1 MTFNSLLPVYVK
13 VFALR
18 LELNRV
24 FIKMKIIVSGENVT
38 GGGTLTGPLK
48 VRHSK
53 NYASPDCGAKVVGAN
68 PEAVS
73 ASSVLSPSRDEY
85 LLNTC
90 NARIWFIVEL
100 CEAIQPKKVSRLCTE
115 NDVRHSL
122 TGLELNCYCYY
133 LFPILEFLQGLI
145 RVVYSNV

>member
-1 MTFNSLLPVYVK
+1 
-13 VFALR
+13 
-18 LELNRV
+18 
-24 FIKMKIIVSGENVT
+24 MKIIVSGENAT

-100 CEAIQPKKVSRLCTE
+100 CEAIQPKKVSRLCKLLKMMS
-115 NDVRHSL
+115 DI
-122 TGLELNCYCYY
+122 
-133 LFPILEFLQGLI
+133 P
-145 RVVYSNV
+145 

>member
-1 MTFNSLLPVYVK
+1 MVV
-13 VFALR
+13 A
-18 LELNRV
+18 
-24 FIKMKIIVSGENVT
+24 GENAT
-38 GGGTLTGPLK
+38 GGGTVTTGLK

-100 CEAIQPKKVSRLCTE
+100 CEAIQPKKVSRQIT
-115 NDVRHSL
+115 VTIM
-122 TGLELNCYCYY
+122 TG
-133 LFPILEFLQGLI
+133 
-145 RVVYSNV
+145 VTM